1 MKKDYNA
8 TKLSESE
15 NQTKAQEELH
25 VESDMKPD
33 VSVTGK
39 WEQTTT
45 EKAEDVFRT
54 EKVGIIKNQRYTD
67 KRFLEQAYS
76 SGWEFKTENF
86 EEGSELVRA
95 IQRRVNADVSG
106 YFDCKT
112 IEKLQVFL
120 KIDDTGILD
129 HTTVKAFQRWL
140 NQQ

>member
-1 MKKDYNA
+1 MKNKHNY
-8 TKLSESE
+8 
-15 NQTKAQEELH
+15 TKAIDPVEQLEPQEELRT
-25 VESDMKPD
+25 ESAMKSD
-33 VSVTGK
+33 VGVTGK

-45 EKAEDVFRT
+45 EKAEDIFRT

-76 SGWEFKTENF
+76 SGWEFRTDNF

-95 IQRRVNADVSG
+95 IQRRIHADESG

-120 KIDDTGILD
+120 KVDDTGILD
-129 HTTVKAFQRWL
+129 HTTVEAFQRWL

>member
-25 VESDMKPD
+25 VESAMKPD

-45 EKAEDVFRT
+45 EKAEDVFGT
-54 EKVGIIKNQRYTD
+54 EKVGIVQNQRYTD

-95 IQRRVNADVSG
+95 IQRHIHADESG

-112 IEKLQVFL
+112 IEKVQVFL
-120 KIDDTGILD
+120 KVDDTGILD
-129 HTTVKAFQRWL
+129 HTTVEAFQRWL

>member
-1 MKKDYNA
+1 MSKKYI
-8 TKLSESE
+8 SEKPEPDISE
-15 NQTKAQEELH
+15 AVIPTNIEINGMWDKA
-25 VESDMKPD
+25 
-33 VSVTGK
+33 
-39 WEQTTT
+39 TT

-54 EKVGIIKNQRYTD
+54 EKVGIVQNQRYTD
-67 KRFLEQAYS
+67 KRFLEEAYS

-95 IQRRVNADVSG
+95 IQRHIHADESG

-120 KIDDTGILD
+120 KVDDTGILD
-129 HTTVKAFQRWL
+129 HTTVEAFQCWL

>member
-8 TKLSESE
+8 TKFSESS
-15 NQTKAQEELH
+15 NKLKVQEELH
-25 VESDMKPD
+25 MEPTMKPD
-33 VSVTGK
+33 VGITGK

-95 IQRRVNADVSG
+95 IQRRIHADESG

-120 KIDDTGILD
+120 KVDDTGILD
-129 HTTVKAFQRWL
+129 HTTVEAFQRWL

>member
-8 TKLSESE
+8 TKFSESS
-15 NQTKAQEELH
+15 NQLKVQEELH
-25 VESDMKPD
+25 TEPTMKPD
-33 VSVTGK
+33 VGITGK

-67 KRFLEQAYS
+67 KRFLEQAYF

-95 IQRRVNADVSG
+95 IQRRIHANESG

-120 KIDDTGILD
+120 KVDDTGILD
-129 HTTVKAFQRWL
+129 HTTVEAFQRWL